1 MATLGADML
10 RLAVLLL
17 SFAIVTGV
25 SAADTPS
32 DPVFTAHSLRCEFG
46 RGHMASWTRDAHQLV
61 VKEETFSDP
70 PGPLIFDNIDLTEGT
85 ARFVGTVGASD
96 VTVSVSQT
104 GLWLIER
111 TPADN
116 FNMIT
121 VFATNILAPE
131 YPAVMSRHVIIGDEP
146 MPSQYYGTCRVN
158 AG

>member
-1 MATLGADML
+1 
-10 RLAVLLL
+10 
-17 SFAIVTGV
+17 
-25 SAADTPS
+25 
-32 DPVFTAHSLRCEFG
+32 
-46 RGHMASWTRDAHQLV
+46 MASWTRDTHQLV

-121 VFATNILAPE
+121 VFDTNILAPE
-131 YPAVMSRHVIIGDEP
+131 YRPSCRAMSSLETSR
-146 MPSQYYGTCRVN
+146 CRASTTGRV
-158 AG
+158 G